1 MAGRR
6 LIVDTGIAVGIER
19 QRAEL
24 ADALRDDDDVAIS
37 AVSVAEL
44 LAGVELADGDPR
56 LVRER
61 FVTRLLERVPVI
73 PYDEAVARQHA
84 RLLAQ
89 VRRAGRPRGAHDLIV
104 AASALRTGRT
114 VLTTDAGARFD
125 DLPGVTVILSAR

>member
-6 LIVDTGIAVGIER
+6 LIVDTGIVIGIER
-19 QRAEL
+19 HRAPL
-24 ADALRDDDDVAIS
+24 ANALRDDDDIAIA

-44 LAGVELADGDPR
+44 FAGVELADGDHR
-56 LVRER
+56 VVRER
-61 FVTRLLERVPVI
+61 FVTRLLESVPVI
-73 PYDEAVARQHA
+73 PYDEAVARHHA
-84 RLLAQ
+84 LLLAR

-125 DLPGVTVILSAR
+125 DLPGVSAILYAR